1 MEPPLLPGPPISTT
15 ITTAS
20 VAGTMP
26 QQPPLTSHTN
36 YANSVDSSPKSRNT
50 NSWDDQQQPPHAGAG
65 TNGKIRLMC
74 SYGGHIIPRPHDKS
88 LCYIGGDTRIF
99 VADRRISLSDLS
111 SRLSKTLLSGRP
123 FWLKYQLPNEDLDSL
138 ISVTTDE
145 DLENMIEEYDRVTK
159 TSRIRVFLFTSE
171 FDSVSSIGSLLQSS
185 TKSEDW
191 FVHALNGATSTS
203 TTKVFSESSSVNCL
217 LGLDEDVANCN
228 EKSVDGQLQ
237 GSFGEKNVK
246 ISAQDV
252 QSVPD
257 SPMVETT
264 SSFGSTSST
273 PSLTNLPPIK
283 VHVEENQRLGIE
295 EQFSQLGVGG
305 KVEQKQEEGGFMGLT
320 SPPAPAAPVTGA
332 AYSGVPVVVGG
343 DYANR
348 VFSDDERSDQG
359 VGVGYRN
366 PAQSQPQQQLQQPPQ
381 LQPKPVVPSDLPS
394 PNSVSSESS
403 ATNPLSG
410 QRHFFYQE
418 PGGQIQSGNNRVSTN
433 SVDMRHS
440 DPNNRSQV
448 QQQVQDAGYAL
459 PVQYDQHQQMY
470 QPQQY
475 VHASQ
480 YIHHTPSG
488 PVPMTSYY
496 PIYPSQQQTHPQHP
510 ALEHQYPVYFV
521 HSRPSQAYNLPVQ
534 QTNYS
539 ESAQTIPSNQPQTP
553 PAPSMAAPAS
563 AYNLARNPSASK
575 PEMTACAYRTAAAA
589 APQLVQITSGQR
601 QQQYVAYSQIHHSSQ
616 PIAPTSAATA
626 GYAYEFSDPTHAQI
640 YYSQAHAPQFTAQC
654 QTMTSSPAV
663 GLHNTSSHLP
673 TEKKQATN

>member
-1 MEPPLLPGPPISTT
+1 M
-15 ITTAS
+15 
-20 VAGTMP
+20 AGTTP
-26 QQPPLTSHTN
+26 QPPPQATSHIN
-36 YANSVDSSPKSRNT
+36 YANSVDSSPESRKT
-50 NSWDDQQQPPHAGAG
+50 NSWDDQQQPSHAGG
-65 TNGKIRLMC
+65 GGGSNGKIRLMC

-99 VADRRISLSDLS
+99 VTDRNTSLSDLS
-111 SRLSKTLLSGRP
+111 SRLSKTLLGGRP

-171 FDSVSSIGSLLQSS
+171 FDSASSIGSLLQSS

-217 LGLDEDVANCN
+217 LGLDDDVGNCN
-228 EKSVDGQLQ
+228 VKSVDGQLE
-237 GSFGEKNVK
+237 GSFGAKNVK

-305 KVEQKQEEGGFMGLT
+305 KVEQKQEEGGIMGLT
-320 SPPAPAAPVTGA
+320 SPPAPAAPVVGA
-332 AYSGVPVVVGG
+332 AFSGVPVVVGG

-348 VFSDDERSDQG
+348 VISDDERSDQG
-359 VGVGYRN
+359 VGVRYRN
-366 PAQSQPQQQLQQPPQ
+366 PPQTQPQQHLQQPPQ
-381 LQPKPVVPSDLPS
+381 LQPKPVLPSDLPS

-403 ATNPLSG
+403 VMSG

-418 PGGQIQSGNNRVSTN
+418 PVVQVQSGNNRISPN
-433 SVDMRHS
+433 SVDMKHN
-440 DPNNRSQV
+440 DPNNRAQV
-448 QQQVQDAGYAL
+448 QQQQQVQDAGYAM

-480 YIHHTPSG
+480 YIVTPSG

-521 HSRPSQAYNLPVQ
+521 HSRPPSQAYNLPVQ

-539 ESAQTIPSNQPQTP
+539 ESAQTNVTSNQPQTP
-553 PAPSMAAPAS
+553 PAPSMTAPAA
-563 AYNLARNPSASK
+563 AYNHARNPPASK
-575 PEMTACAYRTAAAA
+575 PEMNAGAYRTAAAA
-589 APQLVQITSGQR
+589 APQLVQMNSGQH
-601 QQQYVAYSQIHHSSQ
+601 QQQYVGYSQIHHSSQ
-616 PIAPTSAATA
+616 PIAPTSAASA
-626 GYAYEFSDPTHAQI
+626 NYAYEFSDPAHAQI
-640 YYSQAHAPQFTAQC
+640 YYSQAHAHAHAHAPQFAAQY
-654 QTMTSSPAV
+654 QTITSSPAV
-663 GLHNTSSHLP
+663 GLHNTSSQLA
-673 TEKKQATN
+673 TEKKQPTN